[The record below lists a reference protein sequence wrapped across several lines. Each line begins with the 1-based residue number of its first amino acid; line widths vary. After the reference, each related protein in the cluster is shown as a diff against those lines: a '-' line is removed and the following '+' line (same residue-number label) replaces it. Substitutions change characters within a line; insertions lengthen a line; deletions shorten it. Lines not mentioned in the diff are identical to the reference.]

1 MADSGFLL
9 APKHVRAARAL
20 LAWKQADLARAAS
33 VATSTIADFER
44 GQRTPVAN
52 NATAIR
58 EALEAQGLQFLPGG
72 VVVSSQ
78 MPAPVIPKPG
88 RPMRWIEAHDL
99 AQWGVTRDGQAK
111 LPELISRLILGVYG
125 PAAMLRFPS
134 SDSIQHAGD
143 PLPRPSV
150 RMLVHSGRIYPDSA
164 NSTRIRA
171 VWEGPNPTA
180 PARRCNGFRPSRPCI
195 PM

>member
-9 APKHVRAARAL
+9 TPKHVRAARAL

-72 VVVSSQ
+72 VTVSSQ
-78 MPAPVIPKPG
+78 MPAPVVPKPG

-99 AQWGVTRDGQAK
+99 SQWGGTRDGQAK
-111 LPELISRLILGVYG
+111 LPELISRLILAVYG

-134 SDSIQHAGD
+134 DDSIQHAG
-143 PLPRPSV
+143 
-150 RMLVHSGRIYPDSA
+150 
-164 NSTRIRA
+164 
-171 VWEGPNPTA
+171 
-180 PARRCNGFRPSRPCI
+180 
-195 PM
+195 